1 MPEWV
6 LGYCPACGAINPPKD
21 RLCGKCRASLSE
33 VDPDQIP
40 QPSAIGSASELLEKI
55 RKKQLELQDANS
67 IILPLALGI
76 MGVLTLMG
84 VIGIVLIFV
93 AVVWYKNKYDAR
105 PKIRKEILELEAR
118 LRELERM

>member
-21 RLCGKCRASLSE
+21 RLCGKCGASLSE

-40 QPSAIGSASELLEKI
+40 QPSAIGSASELREKI
-55 RKKQLELQDANS
+55 RKKQLELQDANN

-84 VIGIVLIFV
+84 LIGIVLIFV
-93 AVVWYKNKYDAR
+93 AIVWYKNKYDAR

>member
-40 QPSAIGSASELLEKI
+40 QPSAIGSASELREKI

-84 VIGIVLIFV
+84 LIGIVLIFV

>member
-21 RLCGKCRASLSE
+21 RLCGKCGASLSE

-40 QPSAIGSASELLEKI
+40 QPSAIGSASEIREKI

-84 VIGIVLIFV
+84 LIGIVLIFV
-93 AVVWYKNKYDAR
+93 AIVWYKNKYDAR

-118 LRELERM
+118 LLELERM

>member
-33 VDPDQIP
+33 VDPDQIL
-40 QPSAIGSASELLEKI
+40 QPSAIGSASELREKI

-84 VIGIVLIFV
+84 LIGIVLIFV

>member
-6 LGYCPACGAINPPKD
+6 LGYCPACATINPPKD

-33 VDPDQIP
+33 VKPDQIP
-40 QPSAIGSASELLEKI
+40 QPSAIGSASEIREKI

-84 VIGIVLIFV
+84 LIGIVLIFV
-93 AVVWYKNKYDAR
+93 AIVWYKNKYDSR

-118 LRELERM
+118 LLELERM